1 MFAPGEEQRDLDP
14 EPPTPAL
21 RLLKA
26 PNVVLS
32 PHVAGVTRETLVRI
46 ALAAVQNVTGF
57 LAGEPPRDVVSW
69 KPAGAGPG

>member
-1 MFAPGEEQRDLDP
+1 
-14 EPPTPAL
+14 
-21 RLLKA
+21 
-26 PNVVLS
+26 VVLS

-57 LAGEPPRDVVSW
+57 LSGEPPRDVVSW